1 MCKIQKAKRKAVP
14 MLVSIASPSGFGKT
28 YSALLMAA
36 GMAGKNGKIGFI
48 DTELGRGSMY
58 ADDPDIMELIP
69 QGYDIVE
76 ISAPFTPEKYIE
88 ALEAFKGYDV
98 VVLDSGTHEWEG
110 MGGCQDIAENNKL
123 RGMPNWSKAKMA
135 HKRFMNCLTQLP
147 FDTIICLR
155 AREKTKPEVING
167 KTQMI
172 DMGMQPICEKNF
184 MFEMTLSMMLD
195 ENHKPILTKCPKPLL
210 PLFNG
215 GDNLITPSMGERLK
229 EWSNGGESIDKE
241 LRALEADI
249 TSYAMQGNKVYKE
262 RIAKLSDD
270 EKSKLKSYASA
281 GFWKSCQAHA
291 DDADSVPDEDFD
303 MTDEGGFNE

>member
-1 MCKIQKAKRKAVP
+1 MMNLRQSERKSAKIKMALQGSAG
-14 MLVSIASPSGFGKT
+14 SGKT
-28 YSALLMAA
+28 YSSLLLAK
-36 GMAGKNGKIGFI
+36 GLTNGDFSKVAII
-48 DTELGRGSMY
+48 DTENGSADLYAHLGQYNVLSL
-58 ADDPDIMELIP
+58 AP
-69 QGYDIVE
+69 
-76 ISAPFTPEKYIE
+76 PFTPEKYIE